1 MGDSLPRLLLIADQ
15 FTDSKRAGRVV
26 QAVQAGVRWVQL
38 RDHGASDEAFRD
50 AAYQL
55 VRRLRSCMP
64 EILVSV
70 NTRIEV
76 ARVLETGLHL
86 GHRGPSVSEARQVLG
101 PEVVLG
107 VSAHDTAEGRSAV
120 AGGVDYLTFS
130 PVFPT
135 ASKPGHPGVGIDAL
149 ARFCTTVAPTPAYA
163 LGGITP
169 ERVAPCRA
177 AGAWG
182 IAVLS
187 GIMNATQPGEAVA
200 AYLAALDRTTLPNQP
215 PER

>member
-1 MGDSLPRLLLIADQ
+1 MLESLPRLLLIADR
-15 FTDSKRAGRVV
+15 FTDPERAERVV
-26 QAVQAGVRWVQL
+26 QAVQAGVRWVQM
-38 RDHGASDEAFRD
+38 RDHAASDEAFRD
-50 AAYQL
+50 AAHQL
-55 VRRLRSCMP
+55 VQRLRSSTP

-76 ARVLETGLHL
+76 ARELDVGVHL
-86 GHRGPSVSEARQVLG
+86 GHRGPSASEARQVLG

-107 VSAHDTAEGRSAV
+107 VSAHDRAEGRAAV
-120 AGGVDYLTFS
+120 AAGVDYLTFS

-135 ASKPGHPGVGIDAL
+135 TSKPGHSGTGLDAL
-149 ARFCTTVAPTPAYA
+149 SRFCTTVAPTPVYA

-177 AGAWG
+177 AGARG

-187 GIMNATQPGEAVA
+187 GILEADDPAQAVA
-200 AYLAALDRTTLPNQP
+200 AYRTALDASPASTSNP
-215 PER
+215 